1 VKKNEGEEMKI
12 TTVALVGTLLFMT
25 GNASAQSVPDKD
37 IATCAAI
44 SSVVERLSCF
54 DDLAKNHKL
63 TATTQDTSSPGKGKW
78 LTQTDKDPLNDK
90 AIYTA
95 TLPADSGTTGRFG
108 GPIVLSVRCEGNK
121 TEMYINWSSF
131 LGLEGIPTT
140 YRIDKQKAI
149 RSGWDSS
156 TDHKAAFFPR
166 SPIPTLK
173 KIADSTSFVA
183 SVTPYGENPVTA
195 VFDTTG
201 AAEALSD
208 IRKGCKW

>member
-1 VKKNEGEEMKI
+1 
-12 TTVALVGTLLFMT
+12 MT

-54 DDLAKNHKL
+54 DDLAKSHKL
-63 TATTQDTSSPGKGKW
+63 TATTENTSSPGKGKW
-78 LTQTDKDPLNDK
+78 FTQTDKDPMNDK
-90 AIYTA
+90 AIYGAALT
-95 TLPADSGTTGRFG
+95 ADSGKGRFG
-108 GPIVLSVRCEGNK
+108 DSIALIVRCKNNK
-121 TEMYINWSSF
+121 TEMFIDWSSY
-131 LGLEGIPTT
+131 LGLDRARTT

-149 RSGWDSS
+149 TSNWSIS
-156 TDHKAAFFPR
+156 TNHKAAFFPG
-166 SPIPTLK
+166 SPVSTLK
-173 KIADSTSFVA
+173 KIAESTSFVA

-201 AAEALSD
+201 AAEALAD